1 MSTAP
6 ILPPPETLD
15 SVSNPRLPFGLPA
28 GSVRGIMSLLIC
40 GFFWMVLLWP
50 QGELVKPLLA
60 HFFLLALV
68 LMAFASNPSGRS
80 AGEGVPFLPWILRVL
95 FVGGSAAVLAFV
107 AVQFP
112 ERLPGRLTP
121 DAGEFA
127 AWWGPF
133 MGTMAVGFATGL
145 FARFVL
151 TRVGLTPVFE
161 TLRAWLSVV
170 GLLMLTLEIVMVL
183 ILTTSDTK
191 PDQFVRY
198 WQAFELAVVSA
209 YFGTRT

>member
-1 MSTAP
+1 MNTAP
-6 ILPPPETLD
+6 APLPPSDPLD
-15 SVSNPRLPFGLPA
+15 SVNDPRHPFGLPA

-50 QGELVKPLLA
+50 GELAKPLLA

-80 AGEGVPFLPWILRVL
+80 AGEGAPFLPWLLRVV

-107 AVQFP
+107 LIQFP
-112 ERLPGRLTP
+112 DRLPGRLTP

-133 MGTMAVGFATGL
+133 LGTMAAGFAAGL

-170 GLLMLTLEIVMVL
+170 GLLMLVLEIAMVL
-183 ILTTSDTK
+183 MFTTSDNK
-191 PDQFVRY
+191 PDQFIRY